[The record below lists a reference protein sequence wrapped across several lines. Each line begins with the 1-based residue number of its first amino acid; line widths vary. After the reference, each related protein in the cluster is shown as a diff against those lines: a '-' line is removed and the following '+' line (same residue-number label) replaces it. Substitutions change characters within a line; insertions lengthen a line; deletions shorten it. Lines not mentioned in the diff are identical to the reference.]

1 MVNLRGI
8 VFTDHINR
16 YNEKIAV
23 EAMVRAYAKSW
34 NEEQPMSVN
43 HDHTKCIG
51 ATSLSGIYIE
61 PGTVYQTNSAKIPES
76 DEEKE
81 RIQKRLSVWEKKK
94 KYIEKKDLYLKLEGM
109 LSDNLTD
116 KHAWLWDNAVTL
128 LDTGIVG
135 KIFPEILSESHD
147 GLYPLKMLQPI
158 LPGVYKKGDFL
169 IFAHPYFRRN
179 LSRINVLNTDFLS
192 RLEGLKDSPLD
203 IKIAIDLDMIGL
215 YGTQCEN
222 REYQYWWGPTFN
234 NDLSNIQNGVARFE
248 NENYDELMSNIRQ
261 TEFSWYTQDGR
272 KTFECEEITDIP
284 NIMKDKE
291 EYYGCRFTHSM
302 LNSETGLPY
311 HLDGAIRAYNDE
323 KMISRLDVSLVQT
336 ERDTIYTKIW
346 RIDNEIQIP
355 VWKELITH
363 YYRDNHLIGEYFGG
377 IDKNINQEEPI
388 KEEQGGEKKQ
398 LSVQKYIPI
407 DLKKGDGVRVSIQYH
422 PHFSESS
429 KFEIMIKSSEYLFWP
444 DHKEKCFEN
453 EAITLIKML
462 KREHVKIR
470 VPYMQ
475 RLAFEDTIMNFP
487 TFCCNSIELAEK
499 VQICI
504 MELCKVWNKNQYD
517 RLLSYSIQ
525 VNLKDKSVLYSF
537 AGNTA
542 DVEKFLYSIGT
553 ELPEEEKI
561 PDWVKKVSEV
571 TNSLFETKE
580 SFKITEVMHS
590 DGSLHFNRQ
599 WIADKYI
606 DDTCVDKEGMYAT
619 ISIPKEDIIFV
630 EENNIQA
637 AISYIIKGSKCSSC
651 GKDYAQCDCIKIIDD
666 NVSEV
671 IENYESAG
679 LVWTIHH
686 A

>member
-1 MVNLRGI
+1 MITLRGI
-8 VFTDHINR
+8 ALTDHINK
-16 YNEKIAV
+16 YNEKFAV
-23 EAMVRAYAKSW
+23 EGMVRAYAKSW

-51 ATSLSGIYIE
+51 LTKLAGIYIE
-61 PGTVYQTNSAKIPES
+61 PGTVYQTNKAQIPEN
-76 DEEKE
+76 EYEKE
-81 RIQKRLSVWEKKK
+81 NIQKRIHACEKKK
-94 KYIEKKDLYLKLEGM
+94 KYVEKKDLYLKLEEM
-109 LSDNLTD
+109 LSDKLTD
-116 KHAWLWDNAVTL
+116 KHAWLWNNAVTL

-135 KIFPEILSESHD
+135 KVFPEILNGLYD

-179 LSRINVLNTDFLS
+179 LSRINVLNTEFLS
-192 RLEGLKDSPLD
+192 RLEGLKDSALD

-215 YGTQCEN
+215 YGTQCES
-222 REYQYWWGPTFN
+222 REYQYWWGPTFD
-234 NDLSNIQNGVARFE
+234 NDLSNIQNGVTRFE
-248 NENYDELMSNIRQ
+248 NENYDEIMSNIRQ

-284 NIMKDKE
+284 NIMNDKE

-302 LNSETGLPY
+302 LDSKTGLPY

-323 KMISRLDVSLVQT
+323 KMLFRLDVSLVQT
-336 ERDTIYTKIW
+336 ERDTVYTKIW
-346 RIDNEIQIP
+346 RIDNEIQIS

-363 YYRDNHLIGEYFGG
+363 YYRDNRLIGEYFGG
-377 IDKNINQEEPI
+377 IDKNINQSKVVE
-388 KEEQGGEKKQ
+388 EEQGEDKKQ
-398 LSVQKYIPI
+398 LSVKKYIPI

-422 PHFSESS
+422 SHFVESD
-429 KFEIMIKSSEYLFWP
+429 KLDIMIKSNEYLFWP
-444 DHKEKCFEN
+444 DHREKCFEN
-453 EAITLIKML
+453 ETITLIKML
-462 KREHVKIR
+462 KRKKVKIR

-487 TFCCNSIELAEK
+487 TFSCNSIELAEK
-499 VQICI
+499 VQKCI
-504 MELCKVWNKNQYD
+504 AELCKVWNENQYD

-525 VNLKDKSVLYSF
+525 VNLQDKSVLYSF
-537 AGNTA
+537 AGNTV
-542 DVEKFLYSIGT
+542 DVEKFLCAMGA
-553 ELPEEEKI
+553 EFPEEEKI

-571 TNSLFETKE
+571 TNSLFATKE
-580 SFKITEVMHS
+580 SFKITELMHS

-599 WIADKYI
+599 WIANKYI
-606 DDTCVDKEGMYAT
+606 SDTCVDKKGVYAT
-619 ISIPKEDIIFV
+619 ISIPKEDASFIA
-630 EENNIQA
+630 ENNIQA
-637 AISYIIKGSKCSSC
+637 AMSYIIKESQCSCC

-666 NVSEV
+666 NVSEA
-671 IENYESAG
+671 IGKYEAAG